1 MSSIDFQ
8 ILKQISGK
16 TPSKIVMLVFDGLG
30 GLPDPETS
38 RTELETAS
46 TPNLDRLA
54 AEGVC
59 GLAHPVS
66 PGITPGSA
74 PGHLS
79 LFGYDPT
86 QYIVGRG
93 VLEALGIDFHLAEG
107 DVAARCNFCTVDKS
121 GVITDRRAGRMSSEK
136 SAQLCERL
144 RQITIEGVEIFVLPV
159 KEHRFAVVFRGPG
172 LSGNVEDTDPQQAG
186 LMPKE
191 AVPLSSDAERTA
203 EIVNEFTAKARS
215 LLAHSSPANMIL
227 FRGISQHPNL
237 PQMGDIFKLS
247 PAAIATYPMYRGLA
261 KLVGMEV
268 LATGATLADEI
279 STLKSH
285 WEDHDFFYVHMKQT
299 DSSGEDGDFQ
309 RKVKLIEEADQL
321 LPGLMDLNPDVL
333 VVSADHSTPAI
344 LKGHSWHPVP
354 LLIHSRYC
362 RVDDVKEFSEKA
374 CVTGGLGTISSTDI
388 MPLAMANALKL
399 NKFGA

>member
-1 MSSIDFQ
+1 MINLE
-8 ILKQISGK
+8 ILKQLSVK

-30 GLPDPETS
+30 GLPDPETGK
-38 RTELETAS
+38 TELETAS

-59 GLAHPVS
+59 GLANPVS

-79 LFGYDPT
+79 LFGYDLT

-93 VLEALGIDFHLAEG
+93 VLEALGIDFELAEG
-107 DVAARCNFCTVDKS
+107 DVAARCNFCTVDEN
-121 GVITDRRAGRMSSEK
+121 GVITDRRAGRIASEK
-136 SAQLCERL
+136 SAELCKRL

-159 KEHRFAVVFRGPG
+159 REHRFAVVFRGSE

-186 LMPKE
+186 LMPKK
-191 AVPLSSDAERTA
+191 AVPRSGDAERTA
-203 EIVNEFTAKARS
+203 EIINEFTTKAKS
-215 LLAHSSPANMIL
+215 LLTDSVPANMVL

-237 PQMGDIFKLS
+237 PQMSDTFKLN

-268 LATGATLADEI
+268 LATGATFADEL
-279 STLKSH
+279 STLSSH
-285 WEDHDFFYVHMKQT
+285 WDNHDFFYVHIKQT

-309 RKVKLIEEADQL
+309 RKVRVIADADQL
-321 LPGLMDLNPDVL
+321 LPQLMELIPDVL
-333 VVSADHSTPAI
+333 VVSADHSTPAV

-354 LLIHSRYC
+354 ALIRSRYC
-362 RVDDVKEFSEKA
+362 RVDEVKEFSEKA
-374 CVTGGLGTISSTDI
+374 CAAGGLSTISSTDI

-399 NKFGA
+399 NRFGA

>member
-1 MSSIDFQ
+1 MMNLD
-8 ILKQISGK
+8 ILKQISVR

-30 GLPDPETS
+30 GLTDPETG

-54 AEGVC
+54 SEGVC

-79 LFGYDPT
+79 LFGYDPV

-93 VLEALGIDFHLAEG
+93 VLEVLGIDFELAEG
-107 DVAARCNFCTVDKS
+107 DVAARCNFCTVDEN
-121 GVITDRRAGRMSSEK
+121 GVITDRRAGRIASEK
-136 SAQLCERL
+136 SAELCKKL
-144 RQITIEGVEIFVLPV
+144 NQITIEGIEIFVLPV
-159 KEHRFAVVFRGPG
+159 REHRFAVVFRGPE
-172 LSGNVEDTDPQQAG
+172 LSGDVEDTDPQQAG
-186 LMPKE
+186 LTPKE
-191 AVPLSSDAERTA
+191 AIPHSDGAKRTA
-203 EIVNEFTAKARS
+203 AIVNEFIAKSRS
-215 LLAHSSPANMIL
+215 LLADSSPANMLL

-237 PQMGDIFKLS
+237 PQMRDIFKLS

-261 KLVGMEV
+261 KLVGMDV
-268 LATGATLADEI
+268 LATGTTFTDEI
-279 STLKSH
+279 STLRSH
-285 WEDHDFFYVHMKQT
+285 WGDHDFFYIHIKQT

-309 RKVKLIEEADQL
+309 RKVKVIEEADQV
-321 LPGLMDLNPDVL
+321 LPELMDLSPDVL
-333 VVSADHSTPAI
+333 VVSADHSTPAV

-362 RVDDVKEFSEKA
+362 RTDAVKEFSEKA
-374 CVTGGLGTISSTDI
+374 CVAGGLGTISSTDI

>member
-1 MSSIDFQ
+1 MNLE
-8 ILKQISGK
+8 ILKQLSVK

-30 GLPDPETS
+30 GLPDPETG

-54 AEGVC
+54 SEGVC

-79 LFGYDPT
+79 LFGYDPV

-93 VLEALGIDFHLAEG
+93 VLEVLGIDFELAEG
-107 DVAARCNFCTVDKS
+107 DVAARCNFCTVDEN
-121 GVITDRRAGRMSSEK
+121 GVITDRRAGRIASEK
-136 SAQLCERL
+136 SAELCERL
-144 RQITIEGVEIFVLPV
+144 RQITIEGIEIFVLPV
-159 KEHRFAVVFRGPG
+159 REHRFAVVLRGPE
-172 LSGNVEDTDPQQAG
+172 LSGDVEDTDPQQAG

-191 AVPLSSDAERTA
+191 AIPHSDGAKRTA
-203 EIVNEFTAKARS
+203 AIVNEFIAQAKA
-215 LLAHSSPANMIL
+215 LLADSSPANMLL
-227 FRGISQHPNL
+227 FRGISRHPNL
-237 PQMGDIFKLS
+237 PQMRDIFKLS

-261 KLVGMEV
+261 KLVGMDV
-268 LATGATLADEI
+268 LATGTTFADEI
-279 STLKSH
+279 STLRSH
-285 WEDHDFFYVHMKQT
+285 WDDHDFFYVHIKQT

-309 RKVKLIEEADQL
+309 RKVQVIEEADQL
-321 LPGLMDLNPDVL
+321 LPQLMGLSPDVL
-333 VVSADHSTPAI
+333 VISADHSTPAI

-362 RVDDVKEFSEKA
+362 RTDAVKEFSEKA
-374 CVTGGLGTISSTDI
+374 CVAGGLGTISSTDI